1 MKTPTESPEIIDIIS
16 IILWLVNKLDKNIF
30 TMYHVIPPNIIMI
43 IKISKS

>member
-16 IILWLVNKLDKNIF
+16 MILWLLNKLDKKIF
-30 TMYHVIPPNIIMI
+30 TMYHVRPPNIIMI